1 MLGST
6 SLCELARLRAREMDV
21 GMLDMNDLFQ
31 DTFFIC
37 VLGLRKTTE
46 IPCQTSQYPYQHT
59 TRIVPLLQ
67 PRVTYIK
74 SNNELN

>member
-1 MLGST
+1 
-6 SLCELARLRAREMDV
+6 MDA
-21 GMLDMNDLFQ
+21 GIFDMNESAVLISFKAH
-31 DTFFIC
+31 FFIC

-46 IPCQTSQYPYQHT
+46 IPCQTSHYLYQHT
-59 TRIVPLLQ
+59 TRIVPPLQ

>member
-1 MLGST
+1 
-6 SLCELARLRAREMDV
+6 MDV